1 MGRIYLSKF
10 VAGAMTASDGER
22 VNWRDARKEEFSRGG
37 NWKRMGREEA
47 NVWRGTRALWWLA
60 GRRKRKLEARRR
72 REEMI
77 EEAPCIRLL
86 VSGAATY
93 DFIGCLPL
101 HRLDESKI
109 WSLNHNVS
117 LLINAASACVRENT
131 MRGKARRRRGP
142 KKKNGNEERGEKT
155 SGDRERPG
163 ETKRDER

>member
-1 MGRIYLSKF
+1 
-10 VAGAMTASDGER
+10 MTASDGER

-37 NWKRMGREEA
+37 NAVYIG
-47 NVWRGTRALWWLA
+47 NVWAGRRRTFGEEREPCGGSRGE
-60 GRRKRKLEARRR
+60 RRKRKSEARRR